1 MKHDLTND
9 DLKKYESNNS
19 KGNIKEL
26 MQELRIINDELL
38 KDIEKQLNYTY
49 AHRISYKNYVIAQD
63 ENREF
68 NDVIVLKDGKEV
80 FHSSN
85 DKKYSD
91 EELKKYLIGIIK
103 FLGGK

>member
-1 MKHDLTND
+1 MKKNI
-9 DLKKYESNNS
+9 K
-19 KGNIKEL
+19 KGNIKDL
-26 MQELRIINDELL
+26 MQELGITDDELL

-85 DKKYSD
+85 DKQYSD
-91 EELKKYLIGIIK
+91 EELKKYLINIIA
-103 FLGGK
+103 FLGDK

>member
-1 MKHDLTND
+1 MKKNIM
-9 DLKKYESNNS
+9 
-19 KGNIKEL
+19 KGNIKDL
-26 MQELRIINDELL
+26 MQELGITDDELL

-85 DKKYSD
+85 DKQYSD

-103 FLGGK
+103 FLGDK